1 MNTYTVAHAMHR
13 ALDRLLVDGRTDAG
27 TRAFGL
33 KAMVDYER
41 LREHVRL
48 QGPTDALAAVLYRA
62 AWTHD
67 APQEP
72 WAEATTHTREHWR
85 KLAQAILFSGIV
97 TA

>member
-13 ALDRLLVDGRTDAG
+13 ALDRLLVAERNDAA

-41 LREHVRL
+41 LREHARL
-48 QGPTDALAAVLYRA
+48 HGPTDALARVLHQA
-62 AWTHD
+62 A
-67 APQEP
+67 ERSRCVE
-72 WAEATTHTREHWR
+72 WAEVPPEERDYWR
-85 KLAQAILFSGIV
+85 GMAQAVLFSGIV